1 MIEGILLKQDSDS
14 WEQIWDKLSNNPL
27 NNDVE
32 DKKVAFNE
40 GESWQLMS
48 VIVKNNDLNN
58 TLVSFRHRCH
68 PLDNERKDITLS
80 CSINEADIEVKK
92 LIK

>member
-32 DKKVAFNE
+32 DKKAAFNE

-58 TLVSFRHRCH
+58 TLVSFRHRCF
-68 PLDNERKDITLS
+68 PLDNQRKDITLS
-80 CSINEADIEVKK
+80 CSINEADIEIRKQ
-92 LIK
+92 IK

>member
-32 DKKVAFNE
+32 DKKAAFNE

-58 TLVSFRHRCH
+58 ALVSFRHRCF